1 MKKKKYLVALS
12 SILLIQSL
20 SISCV
25 LMMPEH
31 PAVYKHQIMQKQVN
45 NKKEIRNI
53 NLNDLNKLNINHFPF

>member
-1 MKKKKYLVALS
+1 MKKKTYLVALS
-12 SILLIQSL
+12 SILLVQSL

-31 PAVYKHQIMQKQVN
+31 PAVFKNQIIQKQVN

-53 NLNDLNKLNINHFPF
+53 NLNNLFK

>member
-1 MKKKKYLVALS
+1 MKKKTYLVALS
-12 SILLIQSL
+12 SILLVQSL

-31 PAVYKHQIMQKQVN
+31 PAVFKNQIIQKQVN

-53 NLNDLNKLNINHFPF
+53 NLNDLNK

>member
-1 MKKKKYLVALS
+1 MNKKRYLLALS

-53 NLNDLNKLNINHFPF
+53 NLTDLNK

>member
-31 PAVYKHQIMQKQVN
+31 PAVFKNQIIQKQVN

-53 NLNDLNKLNINHFPF
+53 NLNDLNK

>member
-1 MKKKKYLVALS
+1 MKKKTYLVALS

-31 PAVYKHQIMQKQVN
+31 PAVFKNQIIQKQVN

-53 NLNDLNKLNINHFPF
+53 NLNDLNK

>member
-12 SILLIQSL
+12 SILLVQSL

-31 PAVYKHQIMQKQVN
+31 PAVFKNQIIQKQVN

-53 NLNDLNKLNINHFPF
+53 NLNDLNK

>member
-1 MKKKKYLVALS
+1 MKKKKYSVALS

-20 SISCV
+20 SISCI

-31 PAVYKHQIMQKQVN
+31 PAVFKHQIMQKQVN

-53 NLNDLNKLNINHFPF
+53 NLNDLNK

>member
-1 MKKKKYLVALS
+1 MKKKTYLVALS
-12 SILLIQSL
+12 SILLVQSL

-31 PAVYKHQIMQKQVN
+31 PAVFKHQIMQKQVN

-53 NLNDLNKLNINHFPF
+53 NLNDLNK

>member
-1 MKKKKYLVALS
+1 MKKKTYLVALS
-12 SILLIQSL
+12 SILLVQSL

-31 PAVYKHQIMQKQVN
+31 PAVFKNQIIQKQVN

-53 NLNDLNKLNINHFPF
+53 KLNDLNK

>member
-31 PAVYKHQIMQKQVN
+31 PAVFKHQIIQKQVN

-53 NLNDLNKLNINHFPF
+53 NLNDLNK